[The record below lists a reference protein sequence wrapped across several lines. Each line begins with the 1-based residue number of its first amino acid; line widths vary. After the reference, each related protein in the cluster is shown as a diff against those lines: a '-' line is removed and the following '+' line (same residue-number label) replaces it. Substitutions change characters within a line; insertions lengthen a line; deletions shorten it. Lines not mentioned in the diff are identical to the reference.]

1 MEEFIHV
8 EQQDEKP
15 NIKFVVITDTH
26 VEDKIEGKYSQNFIQ
41 ALQDIRA
48 TSPDS
53 QGIMHIG
60 DMTNNGKQSEFETMT
75 QILKDHKEGL
85 PPFYFTLGNHDVR
98 WADFDT
104 QMSYF
109 TTSTGIDKKYY
120 DFWLSDYHFIF
131 LGTEIGLKDSSYL
144 SETQLEWLDLKLSEY
159 EEAYKPSF
167 IFVHQP
173 LKHTVSGSQNK
184 FGWHGIRQDKELK
197 TILAKHPQTFVFTGH
212 THWELGSANTIYNSK
227 YATMFNA
234 ASTAYLWTDE
244 DVEKAGS
251 QGYFVEVYDHKV
263 VVKGRDFLAKT
274 WIEAAA
280 YSVAIPSLIPVVDP
294 KVDPDL
300 TLGNPTMQI
309 DKHVYRTRDW
319 IEVTYTGALREDAF
333 GIFPRGALPSEI
345 KPITPIAHIKTNS
358 VSQPDGKIIFT
369 DLNLPAGSYDIIYLG
384 ETLNTELTRIS
395 FEVIPEV

>member
-1 MEEFIHV
+1 MAEYINEG
-8 EQQDEKP
+8 QDKKP
-15 NIKFVVITDTH
+15 NIKFAVITDTH
-26 VEDKIEGKYSQNFIQ
+26 VEDEIEGVHSQNFIQ

-60 DMTNNGKQSEFETMT
+60 DLTNNGKQTEFETMT
-75 QILKDHKEGL
+75 RILKDHREGL
-85 PPFYFTLGNHDVR
+85 PPIYFTYGNHDVR
-98 WADFDT
+98 WADLDT

-109 TTSTGIDKKYY
+109 TASTGMDKKYY
-120 DFWLSDYHFIF
+120 DVWMNDYHFIF
-131 LGTEIGLKDSSYL
+131 LGTEIGLKDFSYL
-144 SETQLEWLDLKLSEY
+144 SETQLEWLDLKLSGH
-159 EEAYKPSF
+159 EEAHRPSF

-173 LKHTVSGSQNK
+173 LKNTVSGSQNK

-197 TILAKHPQTFVFTGH
+197 TILAKHPQTIVFTGH
-212 THWELGSANTIYNSK
+212 THWELGSADTMYNAK

-274 WIEAAA
+274 WIEDAAFA
-280 YSVAIPSLIPVVDP
+280 VPLPSLIPIVDP
-294 KVDPDL
+294 ENDPDL
-300 TLGNPTMQI
+300 KLGSPTMQI
-309 DKHVYRTRDW
+309 DKAVYRTRDL
-319 IEVTYTGALREDAF
+319 IEVTYKGSAGEDAF

-345 KPITPIAHIKTNS
+345 QPINPIVFIKTNS
-358 VSQPDGKIIFT
+358 ASQPDGKIIFT
-369 DLNLPAGSYDIIYLG
+369 DLNLPVGSYDIIYLG
-384 ETLNTELTRIS
+384 ETLNTELVRIS
-395 FEVIPEV
+395 FEVVLED

>member
-60 DMTNNGKQSEFETMT
+60 DMTNNGKQSEFETMA

-144 SETQLEWLDLKLSEY
+144 SETQLEWLDLMLSEH
-159 EEAYKPSF
+159 EEAIKPSF

-197 TILAKHPQTFVFTGH
+197 TILAKHPQTIVFTGH
-212 THWELGSANTIYNSK
+212 THWELGSANTMYNSK

-280 YSVAIPSLIPVVDP
+280 YSVALPSLIPVVDP

-309 DKHVYRTRDW
+309 DKHAYRTRDL

-395 FEVIPEV
+395 FEVIPED

>member
-1 MEEFIHV
+1 MAEYLNEG
-8 EQQDEKP
+8 QDEKP
-15 NIKFVVITDTH
+15 RVKFIVITDTH
-26 VEDKIEGKYSQNFIQ
+26 VEDDIEGVHSQNLIQ

-53 QGIMHIG
+53 LGIMHIG
-60 DMTNNGKQSEFETMT
+60 DVTNNGKQKEFETMT
-75 QILKDHKEGL
+75 QIFNDHIEGL
-85 PPFYFTLGNHDVR
+85 PPIYFTYGNHDVR
-98 WADFDT
+98 WADFDS

-120 DFWLSDYHFIF
+120 DFWMNDYLFIF
-131 LGTEIGLKDSSYL
+131 LGTEKGLKDSSYL
-144 SETQLEWLDLKLSEY
+144 SETQLKWLDLKLSEHD
-159 EEAYKPSF
+159 EAHKPSF

-173 LKHTVSGSQNK
+173 LKNTVSGSQNK

-197 TILAKHPQTFVFTGH
+197 TILAKHPQTIVFTGH
-212 THWELGSANTIYNSK
+212 THWELGSADTMYNSK

-274 WIEAAA
+274 WIEDATF
-280 YSVAIPSLIPVVDP
+280 SITLPSLIPKVDP
-294 KVDPDL
+294 EVDPDL

-309 DKHVYRTRDW
+309 DKTVYRTRDL
-319 IEVTYTGALREDAF
+319 IEVTYTGSLREDAF
-333 GIFPRGALPSEI
+333 GIFPKGALPSETQ
-345 KPITPIAHIKTNS
+345 PITPIAHIKSNLA
-358 VSQPDGKIIFT
+358 SQPDGEIIFT
-369 DLNLPAGSYDIIYLG
+369 DLNLPVGSYDIIYLG
-384 ETLNTELTRIS
+384 ETMNTELSRIS
-395 FEVIPEV
+395 FEVISED